1 MSPLPSM
8 PPSPSTSSTSVSPP
22 SPGPIFNAKCPWPA
36 VIQLPKSFR
45 PELASALQ
53 SKEAKNLTPRLMKTF
68 NQRIFGYFSQ
78 YTL

>member
-1 MSPLPSM
+1 MSP
-8 PPSPSTSSTSVSPP
+8 SPSTSVSPP
-22 SPGPIFNAKCPWPA
+22 SPGPIFNAKRPWPA

-53 SKEAKNLTPRLMKTF
+53 SKEAKNFTPRLRKCF
-68 NQRIFGYFSQ
+68 NQRIFDYYSQ